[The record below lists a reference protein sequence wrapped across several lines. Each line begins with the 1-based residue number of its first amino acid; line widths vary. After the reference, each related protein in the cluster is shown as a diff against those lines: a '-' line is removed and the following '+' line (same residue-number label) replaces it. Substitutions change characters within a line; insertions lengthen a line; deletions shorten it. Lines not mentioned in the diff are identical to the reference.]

1 VHVSATANQSEEL
14 REATWG
20 WWLALAIGVIA
31 IAAGVIVIAKPSD
44 SLRTLAVILGIF
56 VLIDGIFALA
66 GALVG
71 HIENRGMTAVLGTI
85 SVVVG
90 VLLIRHPVGG
100 VRAIALLIG
109 IWLIAAGVI
118 RLVGAFERP
127 EHRLWRIVVALVLAI
142 VGVAIV
148 AEPHIGYA
156 TLALITGIGFI
167 CYGVGML
174 GVGWA
179 LRYVRRHGEPSVG
192 AGVTEPGSS
201 APA

>member
-1 VHVSATANQSEEL
+1 VSATAYESEEL
-14 REATWG
+14 KEATWG

-142 VGVAIV
+142 VGIAIV

-156 TLALITGIGFI
+156 TLAVITGIGFI
-167 CYGVGML
+167 CYGIGML

-192 AGVTEPGSS
+192 AGAAGPP

>member
-1 VHVSATANQSEEL
+1 VSATANQSEEL

-20 WWLALAIGVIA
+20 WWLALGIGVIA

-156 TLALITGIGFI
+156 TLAVITGIGFI

-179 LRYVRRHGEPSVG
+179 LHYVRRHGEPAAG
-192 AGVTEPGSS
+192 ASATGPP